1 MRAFSE
7 LQQYSS
13 HRANSSSI
21 STRIAAMPC
30 IYTMLSSLQSAFH
43 IGFVSFNERES
54 YVEDFIPLEYRR
66 LLARFWI
73 FPLWPIS
80 DNSTFARQPSPCPI
94 WQGKARRLALNSMP
108 TVVQNLTTIKIGIR
122 MQNSRACLL
131 GSGRHR
137 GWTITRVHF
146 WKKQVDGRV
155 IGIISLQRKS
165 GNTVLM
171 NAKLHNCVITYIP
184 LCLLQPCL

>member
-1 MRAFSE
+1 
-7 LQQYSS
+7 
-13 HRANSSSI
+13 
-21 STRIAAMPC
+21 
-30 IYTMLSSLQSAFH
+30 MLFTLGLFL
-43 IGFVSFNERES
+43 FNERES

-94 WQGKARRLALNSMP
+94 WQGKAGRLALDSMP

-122 MQNSRACLL
+122 MQNSRAGFV

-137 GWTITRVHF
+137 GWTITRVGF
-146 WKKQVDGRV
+146 WKKQVDGSV
-155 IGIISLQRKS
+155 TGIMLPQRKS
-165 GNTVLM
+165 GNTFLM
-171 NAKLHNCVITYIP
+171 KANPHNCAVMCTP
-184 LCLLQPCL
+184 LRLFQPWL